1 MKIIN
6 EFINKTQSTKN
17 LSLKTIKA
25 YRSDLNAYDA
35 YLNDKLLT
43 DSDIKEICG
52 YINYLSAKG
61 LKATTIKRKIISLKL
76 IYAYLYQEKLIAIN
90 PFFNIKFPFKQE
102 RRLPKTISIKEISKL
117 LNALYESKK
126 NAITVFAK
134 FESSRDLCLLDLI
147 LSTGMRIGEAA
158 SITLSDII
166 MQEHTILIHG
176 KGRKQRL
183 LYISSQDT
191 WNNLKEWLKLKKDM
205 GIKTSYLFVNRYHN
219 PITIYSIENIFTKYK
234 KLAQINECATPHYL
248 RHTFATN
255 LLANGA
261 DLRSVQEILG
271 HSNIATT
278 EIYTE
283 ITMKRKKQV
292 LCKYNYRN
300 KLELHI

>member
-1 MKIIN
+1 MI
-6 EFINKTQSTKN
+6 T
-17 LSLKTIKA
+17 
-25 YRSDLNAYDA
+25 
-35 YLNDKLLT
+35 
-43 DSDIKEICG
+43 
-52 YINYLSAKG
+52 
-61 LKATTIKRKIISLKL
+61 
-76 IYAYLYQEKLIAIN
+76 IN

-102 RRLPKTISIKEISKL
+102 QRLPKTLTVKEVSKL
-117 LNALYESKK
+117 LNALYDK
-126 NAITVFAK
+126 NNNVKTTFDR
-134 FESSRDLCLLDLI
+134 FESTRDLFLLDLI

-158 SITLSDII
+158 AITLSDIT

-176 KGRKQRL
+176 KGCKQRL

-191 WNNLKEWLKLKKDM
+191 WNNLKNWLKLRKDFD
-205 GIKTSYLFVNRYHN
+205 IKNNYVFVNRYHN
-219 PITIYSIENIFTKYK
+219 AITIYSIENIFTKYK
-234 KLAQINECATPHYL
+234 NLAGINECATPHYL

-292 LCKYNYRN
+292 LCRYNYR